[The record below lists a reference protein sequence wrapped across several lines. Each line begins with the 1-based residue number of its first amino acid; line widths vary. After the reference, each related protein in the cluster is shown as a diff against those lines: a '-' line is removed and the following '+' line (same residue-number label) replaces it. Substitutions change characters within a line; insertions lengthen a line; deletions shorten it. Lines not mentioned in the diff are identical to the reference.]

1 MSEPLQYR
9 LLPDTAAGW
18 PWEVVTNDREIIA
31 RGLAGSHVEAR
42 GAAMKAGLRAFINR
56 KRA

>member
-1 MSEPLQYR
+1 MAEPLQYR

-18 PWEVVTNDREIIA
+18 PWEVVIDDRELIA
-31 RGLAGSHVEAR
+31 RGVAGSHVEAH